1 MVLVWLVQRLVA
13 IRGIRGGSV
22 TAPTSRRGRGEMS
35 EPTLSLAVGVGDV
48 AAGGVCEKHTILFP
62 LSHTGGLFHPYKH
75 VCPFC
80 RAERAEAR
88 VKVLEEL
95 AAALDDLLC
104 AYRVGGQEWGARAAD
119 RVRRARAEKRII
131 AARAAL
137 RGEEQGK

>member
-1 MVLVWLVQRLVA
+1 
-13 IRGIRGGSV
+13 
-22 TAPTSRRGRGEMS
+22 MS

-88 VKVLEEL
+88 VKVLEKALEY
-95 AAALDDLLC
+95 AALCPVC
-104 AYRVGGQEWGARAAD
+104 ADIEECKCQPDCEDCVKTMQ
-119 RVRRARAEKRII
+119 K
-131 AARAAL
+131 ARAAL
-137 RGEEQGK
+137 RAERGGEDE

>member
-1 MVLVWLVQRLVA
+1 MSKRA
-13 IRGIRGGSV
+13 RGGE
-22 TAPTSRRGRGEMS
+22 EMS
-35 EPTLSLAVGVGDV
+35 EEPTASCGHAFDV
-48 AAGGVCEKHTILFP
+48 WYGFGVCPECHNEL
-62 LSHTGGLFHPYKH
+62 L
-75 VCPFC
+75 
-80 RAERAEAR
+80 AR

-119 RVRRARAEKRII
+119 RVSRARAEKRII